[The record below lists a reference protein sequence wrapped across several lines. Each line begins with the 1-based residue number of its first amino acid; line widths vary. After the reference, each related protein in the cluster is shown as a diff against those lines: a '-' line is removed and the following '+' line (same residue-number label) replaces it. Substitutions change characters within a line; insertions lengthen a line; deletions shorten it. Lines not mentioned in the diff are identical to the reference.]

1 MAVINPDIFR
11 EYDIRGIY
19 GTDLTEEYVELI
31 GKAYGT
37 LIKRNNGKTVST
49 GRDCRLSSPS
59 LSESLINGITSTGIN
74 VINIGIVSTP
84 ILYFSLFN
92 MEVDGGVMLTAS
104 HNPGDYNGV
113 KLSIGRDSLYG
124 EGIQGLR
131 KMIEADDFEEGSG
144 EVKDQSITTEYIKF
158 MKGSVHIRP
167 GLKVAVD
174 CGNGMVGLVG
184 PQILKDMGF
193 DLVELYSE
201 PDGTFPNHHPDP
213 TVEENL
219 VDLQK
224 AVIENKSEVGIAF
237 DGDGDRLGVIDE
249 NGNIIWGDML
259 VLIYALSVL
268 EKNKGAT
275 IIGDVKCS
283 SNLFKGIEEA
293 GGKAIMWKTGHS
305 LIKSKIKE
313 TNAELAGEMSGHMFF
328 NDRFYGYDDAFYAA
342 LRLLEIISKSGKK
355 VSELLAHVPK
365 TYSTPEIRVEC
376 DDATK
381 FQLVETVTNK
391 FRKDYDVID
400 IDGVRVNFPDG
411 WGLIRASNTQPALVL
426 RFEAES
432 EARLSEIRNLIE
444 SKLEEAKLELSS

>member
-1 MAVINPDIFR
+1 MADINPDIFK

-19 GTDLTEEYVELI
+19 GTELTEEYVELI

-37 LIKRNNGKTVST
+37 LIKRNNGKAVST

-59 LSESLINGITSTGIN
+59 LSESLIKGITSTGIN
-74 VINIGIVSTP
+74 VVNIGIVSTP

-104 HNPGDYNGV
+104 HNPGDYNGL
-113 KLSIGRDSLYG
+113 KLSIGKDSLFG
-124 EGIQGLR
+124 KGIQGLR
-131 KMIEADDFEEGSG
+131 ELIEADDFETGNG
-144 EVKDQSITTEYIKF
+144 EVKEQSITDEYIAY
-158 MKGSVHIRP
+158 MKISVHIMPR
-167 GLKVAVD
+167 LKVAVD

-184 PQILKDMGF
+184 PQILKEMDI

-224 AVIENKSEVGIAF
+224 AVIENNCEVGIAF
-237 DGDGDRLGVIDE
+237 DGDGDRIGVIDE
-249 NGNIIWGDML
+249 DGTIIWGDML

-268 EKNKGAT
+268 EERPGAT
-275 IIGDVKCS
+275 VIGDVKCS
-283 SNLFKGIEEA
+283 SNLFSGIEAA
-293 GGKAIMWKTGHS
+293 GGNAIMWKTGHS

-313 TNAELAGEMSGHMFF
+313 TDAELAGEMSGHMFF

-355 VSELLAHVPK
+355 VSQLLASVPK
-365 TYSTPEIRVEC
+365 TFSTPEIRVEC
-376 DDATK
+376 DEAIK
-381 FQLVETVTNK
+381 FQLVETVTNM
-391 FRKDYDVID
+391 FRADYDVID

-432 EARLSEIRNLIE
+432 EERLSEIRNLIE
-444 SKLEEAKLELSS
+444 GKLEEAKSEL

>member
-1 MAVINPDIFR
+1 MAKINPDIFR

-37 LIKRNNGKTVST
+37 LIKRDKGRTISL

-59 LSESLINGITSTGIN
+59 LSESLIKGITSTGVN

-104 HNPGDYNGV
+104 HNPGDYNGL
-113 KLSIGRDSLYG
+113 KLSINRDSIFG
-124 EGIQGLR
+124 QGIQGLR
-131 KMIEADDFEEGSG
+131 KMIEADDFETGEGT
-144 EVKDQSITTEYIKF
+144 VTDQSITEEYVNY
-158 MKGSVHIRP
+158 MKGAVHIRP
-167 GLKVAVD
+167 GMNIAVD

-184 PQILKDMGF
+184 PQTLKEMGF
-193 DLVELYSE
+193 SLTELYSE

-224 AVIENKSEVGIAF
+224 AVIENKCEVGIAF
-237 DGDGDRLGVIDE
+237 DGDGDRVGVVDE
-249 NGNIIWGDML
+249 NGTIIWGDML

-268 EKNKGAT
+268 EDKPGAT

-283 SNLFKGIEEA
+283 SNLFLGVEKA
-293 GGKAIMWKTGHS
+293 GGNAIMWKTGHS

-355 VSELLAHVPK
+355 VSELLSDVPK
-365 TYSTPEIRVEC
+365 TFSTPEIRVDC
-376 DDATK
+376 DEATK
-381 FQLVETVTNK
+381 FQLVETVTNM
-391 FRKDYDVID
+391 FRADYDVID

-432 EARLSEIRNLIE
+432 EARLSEIRSLIE
-444 SKLEEAKLELSS
+444 GKLEQAKSQFS